1 MWRDGE
7 HMNEQELLIQRF
19 LDDDLTPEERVA
31 FLHAVDLDPTLRR
44 RWLNLEM
51 VVAEAARLPKLTP
64 SLKFL
69 NELKAKVAPSS
80 PSWWERVWAV
90 VTRPRTLEWNLAGG
104 MAAACV
110 VLVAVVGLLRVMPER
125 VVEVPVT
132 TVPTQTIAAGTPQA
146 GPPQVFVRLVLL
158 QPGARSVS
166 VAGDFNGWNPAN
178 TPLERSDGGM
188 WTATIPLK
196 PGRYQYMFV
205 IDGKQWIAD
214 PLATEEA
221 TDGFGSQNAVLDVD
235 I

>member
-1 MWRDGE
+1 MKD
-7 HMNEQELLIQRF
+7 QDLLIQRF
-19 LDDDLTPEERVA
+19 LDHDLTPEERVA
-31 FLHAVDLDPTLRR
+31 FLQTVDLDPTLRR

-51 VVAEAARLPKLTP
+51 VVTEAARLQKLTP
-64 SLKFL
+64 SLKFFT
-69 NELKAKVAPSS
+69 ELKAKVAP
-80 PSWWERVWAV
+80 PDPRWWERALAAM
-90 VTRPRTLEWNLAGG
+90 TTPRTLEWNLAGAV
-104 MAAACV
+104 AAACV
-110 VLVAVVGLLRVMPER
+110 AIVVVGGLFSLIPEQ

-132 TVPTQTIAAGTPQA
+132 SMPAQTIAV
-146 GPPQVFVRLVLL
+146 GPKQEPTVFVRLVLL

-166 VAGDFNGWNPAN
+166 VAGDFNGWNSAQ
-178 TPLERSDGGM
+178 TPLERSGDGM

-221 TDGFGSQNAVLDVD
+221 TDGFGSQNAVLDVA